1 MRAAHFFA
9 PSSSASAH
17 PDGRARRARAAVAS
31 IALAIALVVGASPLA
46 ATAAKPTNPPGG
58 GGGSTGELAIPKT
71 MAAAG
76 DSISVA
82 TNHSLS
88 CIALRT
94 CATASWTTGSTT
106 SVDSH
111 FLRLKDYNKRITM
124 RNAAFSGAKMA
135 DLNGQFS
142 SILSGGY
149 RPGYLTVLMGA
160 NDICGTSLTDT
171 AVFREQ
177 FSTAMT
183 NLYTTSPGT
192 SVFVASIP
200 DLKRLYDL
208 LAGNSTAQSRW
219 AQYDVC
225 PLMLGVGV
233 DQAPAIARLAE
244 FNQVLQEV
252 CTGFNTA
259 ATPNRCKYD
268 GGAVF
273 GTQFVASDVS
283 TVDYF
288 HPSAAGQ
295 KKLAAAAWGA
305 SFWPAK

>member
-1 MRAAHFFA
+1 
-9 PSSSASAH
+9 
-17 PDGRARRARAAVAS
+17 V
-31 IALAIALVVGASPLA
+31 ALAVALVVGASPLA
-46 ATAAKPTNPPGG
+46 ATAAKPTNPPGGGG

-82 TNHSLS
+82 TNHTL
-88 CIALRT
+88 T
-94 CATASWTTGSTT
+94 CAVFGGCAAASWTTGSNT

-124 RNAAFSGAKMA
+124 RNAAFSGATMA

-149 RPGYLTVLMGA
+149 RPGYLTVLIGA
-160 NDICGTSLTDT
+160 NDVCGTSLTET
-171 AVFREQ
+171 AVFRQQ
-177 FSTAMT
+177 FTTAMT
-183 NLYTTSPGT
+183 NLYATSPST

-219 AQYDVC
+219 AEYAVC
-225 PLMLGVGV
+225 PLVLGVGV
-233 DQAPAIARLAE
+233 DQGPALARLAE

-252 CTGFNTA
+252 CTGFNSA

-273 GTQFVASDVS
+273 RTDFVTSDVS

-288 HPSAAGQ
+288 HPSTAGQ
-295 KKLAAAAWGA
+295 KKLAAVAWGA
-305 SFWPAK
+305 SFWPTK